1 MAPTSATTTAGST
14 PPSRARSFARQSTAR
29 PRCCS
34 MTNRSVR
41 PRARK
46 SIASLRARSCD
57 DPFRRSSR
65 TLGIARSPSVGSWEV
80 RGMEISLSGRS
91 AIVTGGSKGIG
102 LAVATRFAQS
112 GADVAIVARG
122 KETLDEAVA
131 AIKKAAKGRVVS
143 AQADVGVAADIQ
155 RAYDEVMKAF
165 GKVDIIVNNAGTS
178 RAMPFE
184 KVTDDI
190 LMGDIEQKLFAAVR
204 LIRLVAPQM
213 KERRWGRII
222 NVLNIGAKAPRPNS
236 MPTSVSRAAG
246 MAMTKALSAEFAPHN
261 VLVNA
266 MLVGF
271 IEADQHVQAAK
282 KANVPLADYYKA
294 REKEIPLGRAGKAE
308 EFANLACFLAS
319 DQGGYITGT
328 ATNVD
333 GGRSPGV

>member
-1 MAPTSATTTAGST
+1 
-14 PPSRARSFARQSTAR
+14 
-29 PRCCS
+29 
-34 MTNRSVR
+34 
-41 PRARK
+41 
-46 SIASLRARSCD
+46 
-57 DPFRRSSR
+57 
-65 TLGIARSPSVGSWEV
+65 
-80 RGMEISLSGRS
+80 MEISLSGRS

-131 AIKKAAKGRVVS
+131 AIKKTAKESNKARVIGV
-143 AQADVGVAADIQ
+143 QADVGFAADIQ
-155 RAYDEVMKAF
+155 RGYDEVMKAF

-184 KVTDDI
+184 KVTDEI

-204 LIRLVAPQM
+204 LIRLVSPQM

-308 EFANLACFLAS
+308 EFANLACFLVS
-319 DQGGYITGT
+319 EQGGYITGT

-333 GGRSPGV
+333 GGRSPVV